1 MDEARNP
8 QSNPDPEWV
17 VAGAPDVERVED
29 KDRRAIVLAF
39 ASIGLAAVAAGGLWV
54 LSKRFGAK
62 RRRRPGSRVHDLST
76 RALGT
81 AHDAGRTIARSV
93 AHAPAAVKER
103 IAS

>member
-1 MDEARNP
+1 MDEARNA

-17 VAGAPDVERVED
+17 VAGAPDVED
-29 KDRRAIVLAF
+29 KDRRTIILAF
-39 ASIGLAAVAAGGLWV
+39 ASIGLAAVAAVGLWV
-54 LSKRFGAK
+54 VYKRFGAK

-81 AHDAGRTIARSV
+81 AQDAGQAIARSV